1 MNSTQVVSST
11 PLLGIL
17 GIIFITLKLAE
28 IGVVATWSWW
38 LVLLPFWLIPAIVL
52 CVVAV
57 IGVVYLLA
65 NLMKLK

>member
-1 MNSTQVVSST
+1 MSNTMNAKVST

-17 GIIFITLKLAE
+17 GIVFITLKLSE
-28 IGVVATWSWW
+28 VGVVATWSWW

-57 IGVVYLLA
+57 IGVVYL
-65 NLMKLK
+65 MKI